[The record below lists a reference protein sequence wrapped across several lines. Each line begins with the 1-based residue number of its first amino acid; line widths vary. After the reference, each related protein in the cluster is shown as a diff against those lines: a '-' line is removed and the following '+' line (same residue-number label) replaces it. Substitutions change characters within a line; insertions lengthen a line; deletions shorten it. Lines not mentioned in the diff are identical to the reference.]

1 MGKIKTIV
9 KKEIKLK
16 VMTKGFL
23 IGTLLGPLI
32 ILLFT
37 FGPAFFIALSEK
49 KPVNLVVVE
58 NTGRLQSEFQK
69 VFNDTLEN
77 GMSRFRITFMD
88 SLAFQQK
95 QNELFAQLEK
105 GKLKAVVVI
114 PSTIFS
120 NGKAIYYSKSAS
132 DIDFISNL
140 KERLSNVVNREKMRQ
155 AGVDP
160 LLVERLST
168 PVKLETRK
176 VQKGSVQKSNVGQV
190 WAMAF
195 VFTMML
201 YMTSIFYGNAVM
213 RGVLEEKTS
222 RIVEILLSSI
232 NAFQLMLGKIIGIGL
247 VGLIQYLF
255 WGLMGIVGFVL
266 VSVSKPEFVKYLQV
280 QPSAFAYFVIFFL
293 IGYFQ
298 IAGLF
303 AAVGSM
309 ASSEED
315 MQPLSMPVNMLV
327 IIPFIMGFS
336 VIGNP
341 GSSLGQILSFI
352 PFFTPLIM
360 FLRVLLIS
368 PPWYEVWGAI
378 ALNIGAIVLF
388 GWISARIYRVGILM
402 YGKRPNLP
410 EIIRWIRYA

>member
-1 MGKIKTIV
+1 MNKISAII
-9 KKEIKLK
+9 KKELRLK

-23 IGTLLGPLI
+23 IGTLLGPVI
-32 ILLFT
+32 ILLFS
-37 FGPAFFIALSEK
+37 FGPAFFMALSEK
-49 KPVNLVVVE
+49 KPVQLVIVD
-58 NTGRLQSEFQK
+58 NTRKLQDELKST
-69 VFNDTLEN
+69 FNDTLEN
-77 GMSRFRITFMD
+77 GQPRFQLSFLD
-88 SLAFQQK
+88 SLAFADQQ
-95 QNELFAQLEK
+95 QELFNRLEK

-114 PSTIFS
+114 PATIFQD
-120 NGKAIYYSKSAS
+120 GQVVYYSKSVS
-132 DIDFISNL
+132 DIDFIANL
-140 KERLSNVVNREKMRQ
+140 KERLSNVVNQEKLRQ

-160 LLVERLST
+160 RLVEQLST
-168 PVKLETRK
+168 SLKIDTRK
-176 VQKGSVQKSNVGQV
+176 VQKGTVQKSSAGQV

-232 NAFQLMLGKIIGIGL
+232 NAFQLMLGKILGIGL

-255 WGLMGIVGFVL
+255 WGLMGIVGFIL
-266 VSVSKPEFVKYLQV
+266 VSVSKPELVKYLQIH
-280 QPSAFAYFVIFFL
+280 PSAFIYFVIFFI

-327 IIPFIMGFS
+327 IIPFLIGFS
-336 VIGNP
+336 IINDP
-341 GSSLGQILSFI
+341 GSSLARVLSFI

-368 PPWYEVWGAI
+368 PPWYEVWGSIAI
-378 ALNIGAIVLF
+378 NIGAIVFL
-388 GWISARIYRVGILM
+388 GWLTARIYRVGILM

-410 EIIRWIRYA
+410 EVIRWIRYS